1 MMRIYCARQLTDTG
15 NKYLRSSQYE
25 VAMGAAEPPSRKE
38 LLAGARGADGAI
50 VTLTEKI
57 DRKFFDVAGQQ
68 LKVVANVAVGF
79 DNIDLAEAKKRGVR
93 ITNTP
98 GVLSGA
104 TADHTFAM
112 ILNLARHVSA
122 AERFL
127 WAKPTWNWGPR
138 MMTGLDISAGTT
150 IGIIGYGRIGRAVG
164 KRARGFDM
172 SVLAFHPGKAGTKDA
187 DGTPYVAL
195 DDLLANSD
203 VVSLHVPLT
212 PQTHYMIGAR
222 EFALMKPTAI
232 VVNAARGGVMREDD
246 LITALDRGEIAG
258 AALDTFENEPHVDP
272 RLVGRDDILVQPHI
286 GSAGLV
292 TRDRMCTLAVDNVF
306 SVLAGKEPLTPVV

>member
-1 MMRIYCARQLTDTG
+1 MRIYCARQLTDTG

-104 TADHTFAM
+104 TADHT
-112 ILNLARHVSA
+112 RSHVC
-122 AERFL
+122 
-127 WAKPTWNWGPR
+127 
-138 MMTGLDISAGTT
+138 
-150 IGIIGYGRIGRAVG
+150 
-164 KRARGFDM
+164 
-172 SVLAFHPGKAGTKDA
+172 
-187 DGTPYVAL
+187 
-195 DDLLANSD
+195 DDPESR
-203 VVSLHVPLT
+203 T
-212 PQTHYMIGAR
+212 AR
-222 EFALMKPTAI
+222 ERRRTVL
-232 VVNAARGGVMREDD
+232 V
-246 LITALDRGEIAG
+246 GETRVELG
-258 AALDTFENEPHVDP
+258 AAHDDRPRHQCGNDDRHHRIWPHWP
-272 RLVGRDDILVQPHI
+272 SGGQARSRLRHERSGVPSGQSGNKGR
-286 GSAGLV
+286 
-292 TRDRMCTLAVDNVF
+292 
-306 SVLAGKEPLTPVV
+306 